1 MISILPQGITEA
13 DILGRECRFANYV
26 TAPNGMD
33 DMVVAKEYLYLKD
46 GSRVPTI
53 ALFENYEREFYI
65 TKPGF
70 RNHYEKLEWEDK
82 DRLMLYKSNDAQIA
96 NRAAKAL
103 RIFDSRINKKS
114 VARSPYVYGYDISVN
129 ALIKQMYKDKY
140 PDFIHP
146 SSSVAA
152 LDIETSVL
160 SKEGEVLMV
169 GFSFKKNAYVSINS
183 NWLEDN
189 KYNRDAIRFKFKDL
203 LGKWVDARGLELVIE
218 FFNSPGQ
225 CCAAAIR
232 KAHELK
238 PDYIS
243 IWNMNFDL
251 PKMIS
256 AMQNE
261 DINLADVFSD
271 PDVPHKYRY
280 FKYKPGSAQKVT
292 QSGKA
297 SAKHPADMWHS
308 VYTPS
313 SFYFLDS
320 MCIYKRVRAA
330 AGMVSSYGLDAALDR
345 HLNLGKLKF
354 TETDHLTRTAWHEEM
369 QRNYKIEYVIY
380 NIFDC
385 IGLELLDEKIN
396 DLGRS
401 FDALSGVSDYDNF
414 DSTPTRIA
422 DDLHFYVQKHDKV
435 IATAPKREDIIHDY
449 DKYVTDMTGWIVT
462 LPSYM
467 MDNNGIELIEDLPGQ
482 RTMMRGHCG
491 DIDIEGT
498 YPNGEDIMNISK
510 ETTYREMCM
519 IRGLTE
525 SERREVGINLS
536 GGTVNAI
543 EICSKVLQLPA
554 LARLGDIY
562 MQDKNKVVAVQ

>member
-82 DRLMLYKSNDAQIA
+82 DRLMLYKSNDVQIA

-169 GFSFKKNAYVSINS
+169 GFSFRKNVYVSINS

-308 VYTPS
+308 VYTPA

-369 QRNYKIEYVIY
+369 QCNYKIEYVIY

-435 IATAPKREDIIHDY
+435 IATAPRREDIIHDY
-449 DKYVTDMTGWIVT
+449 DKYVTDMTGWIW
-462 LPSYM
+462 L
-467 MDNNGIELIEDLPGQ
+467 
-482 RTMMRGHCG
+482 
-491 DIDIEGT
+491 
-498 YPNGEDIMNISK
+498 
-510 ETTYREMCM
+510 
-519 IRGLTE
+519 
-525 SERREVGINLS
+525 
-536 GGTVNAI
+536 
-543 EICSKVLQLPA
+543 
-554 LARLGDIY
+554 
-562 MQDKNKVVAVQ
+562 